1 MLSIGRAA
9 GHVAQ
14 IAGLSVW
21 SHGRLL
27 RKASA
32 GPVRAG
38 RRRPATMN
46 ACIRRIRACAARVVA
61 RREESAAL
69 PWGEL
74 QPPRRTPGGREP
86 RVRRPG
92 GVCECDEGE
101 SLSRAA
107 DPLFRSACGRGQRKR
122 ASRWDSKAWRVSA
135 KRAAS
140 PSTVASM
147 RPRKACVN
155 STFVYAVGAPASPA
169 HTIML
174 VCRDFA
180 AKRTPRR
187 GACGPIEAQLR
198 AHFVPLLQKRAVP
211 SRPRHLLRR
220 SAPTLRGTFLS
231 GVQVAAR
238 PKGAQCRQSLD

>member
-1 MLSIGRAA
+1 MCGAGRRPAGGIRRAPVGGTPAAATYPRRERAA
-9 GHVAQ
+9 G
-14 IAGLSVW
+14 
-21 SHGRLL
+21 
-27 RKASA
+27 ASSR
-32 GPVRAG
+32 GS
-38 RRRPATMN
+38 M
-46 ACIRRIRACAARVVA
+46 
-61 RREESAAL
+61 
-69 PWGEL
+69 
-74 QPPRRTPGGREP
+74 
-86 RVRRPG
+86 RVRRGGEPEPG
-92 GVCECDEGE
+92 RRSPLPIGVW
-101 SLSRAA
+101 
-107 DPLFRSACGRGQRKR
+107 PGRGQRKR